1 MGKIPRRLLIFI
13 AFTTQS
19 TAIILQGPSKILGL
33 PDWVTLTCIGL
44 GLSLAAQ
51 SFITTPT
58 LPEALEGVYIKHG
71 FIEGKNEALDQAL
84 SAYGSG
90 LYGTFY
96 SIGAILAPIIG
107 SAIYE

>member
-13 AFTTQS
+13 AFLAQS
-19 TAIILQGPSKILGL
+19 SAIVLQGPSKILGL
-33 PDWVTLTCIGL
+33 PDWVALTCTGL
-44 GLSLAAQ
+44 GLSMSALA
-51 SFITTPT
+51 FIFIPIV
-58 LPEALEGVYIKHG
+58 PEALEGVYIKHG

-84 SAYGSG
+84 SAYASG

-107 SAIYE
+107 SVIYE